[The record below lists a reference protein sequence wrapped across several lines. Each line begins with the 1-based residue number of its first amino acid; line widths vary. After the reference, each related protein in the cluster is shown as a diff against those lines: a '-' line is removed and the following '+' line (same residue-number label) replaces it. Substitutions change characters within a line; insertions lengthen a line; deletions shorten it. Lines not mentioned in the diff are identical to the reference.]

1 MTAGLKLLMNNK
13 DGITLTLNRVLPVL
27 FSIMFLVMVG
37 FGIIIPVLPFYAEEL
52 GASPAELGL
61 LMAVY
66 SFMQFIFAPMW
77 GKVSDRIGRKPVI
90 MIGIFGLS
98 LSFFML
104 ALSTNL
110 WMLFAAR
117 IIGGLLSAANMPTV
131 MAYVADITTE
141 DERGKGMG
149 IVGAATG
156 LGFILGPAIG
166 GIFTNINLEAPFYI
180 AGILSFITLI
190 LVLFILKESIHLSEN
205 KAASKNNL
213 SWGKALRDPIAML
226 YFLQFFVS
234 LSLSGLEA
242 TFAYF
247 AAATAGLDAVT
258 LGYIFMIMGLA
269 SAAVQGSMGKLT
281 KKFGEAVI
289 IQAGI
294 LISAAGFGLIL
305 FTQNFTTAAIF
316 LAIFGVGN
324 GVIRP
329 SVSSLL
335 TKKSKMGYGL
345 VTGYLSS
352 FDSLGRIIGPV
363 LGGLLYSVAIG
374 LPYISGI
381 FLSILA
387 YVLFRIFASKS
398 NLEAGQGTPAE

>member
-1 MTAGLKLLMNNK
+1 MILKLNK
-13 DGITLTLNRVLPVL
+13 VLPIL
-27 FSIMFLVMVG
+27 FLIMFLVMVG

-52 GASPAELGL
+52 GASPTELGL

-66 SFMQFIFAPMW
+66 SLMQFIFAPMW
-77 GKVSDRIGRKPVI
+77 GRISDRIGRKPVI
-90 MIGIFGLS
+90 LIGIFGLS
-98 LSFFML
+98 LSFFLMGF
-104 ALSTNL
+104 STHL
-110 WMLFAAR
+110 WMLFVAR
-117 IIGGLLSAANMPTV
+117 IVGGILSAANMPTV
-131 MAYVADITTE
+131 MAYVADITSE
-141 DERGKGMG
+141 EERGKGMG

-156 LGFILGPAIG
+156 LGFIFGPAIG
-166 GIFTNINLEAPFYI
+166 GVFTNINLQAPFYI
-180 AGILSFITLI
+180 SGIVSFLTFFF
-190 LVLFILKESIHLSEN
+190 VLGILKESIHHSDHQAAANKKLPWGNVFQGSLS
-205 KAASKNNL
+205 
-213 SWGKALRDPIAML
+213 ML
-226 YFLQFFVS
+226 YFLQFFIS

-247 AAATAGLDAVT
+247 AAEKAGLDAVT

-281 KKFGEAVI
+281 KKFGEGLI

-294 LISAAGFGLIL
+294 LISALGFGLIL
-305 FTQNFTTAAIF
+305 FTQNFITAAIF

-335 TKKSKMGYGL
+335 TKKSNVGHGTA
-345 VTGYLSS
+345 TGYLSS

-363 LGGLLYSVAIG
+363 LGGFLYSITIG

-381 FLSILA
+381 FLSLLA
-387 YVLFRIFASKS
+387 FILFRVYTAKS
-398 NLEAGQGTPAE
+398 TMRDGQRGFIK